1 MGSLFIKE
9 DLFLRTNLQLVN
21 VIFITRDKTF
31 NTCTKVVNITI
42 LNKKTYALFDVSLY
56 TIRYL

>member
-9 DLFLRTNLQLVN
+9 DLFLRTNLQLIN
-21 VIFITRDKTF
+21 VIYL